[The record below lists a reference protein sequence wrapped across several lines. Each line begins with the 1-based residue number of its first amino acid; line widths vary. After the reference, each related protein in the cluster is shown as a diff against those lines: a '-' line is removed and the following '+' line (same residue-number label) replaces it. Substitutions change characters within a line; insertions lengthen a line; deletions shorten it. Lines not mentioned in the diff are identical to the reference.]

1 MVDGVQ
7 GSGLEEY
14 RQEALETVGSIRWY
28 EAQWFGND
36 REGKMSE
43 KTLLRMK
50 VNGAPVQVLVDPT
63 WTLLRVIR
71 EELRLTGTKRGCGQG
86 DCGVCTVIMNGRAVN
101 ACLVLALQAEGKEIE
116 TIEGLGTPE
125 KLHPL
130 QASFIKNGAVQCGFC
145 TPGVLMS
152 AVALLRKNPHPSEGE
167 IKRGISGNLCR
178 CTGYVKMIK
187 AIQNVVK

>member
-1 MVDGVQ
+1 
-7 GSGLEEY
+7 
-14 RQEALETVGSIRWY
+14 
-28 EAQWFGND
+28 
-36 REGKMSE
+36 MSE